1 MERKVSVIP
10 QTLNRFTKAAINS
23 NIKKR
28 VAAYARVSTD
38 SEEQLTS
45 YETQVD
51 YYTRYI
57 QQKPE
62 WRFVNVYTDEGISAV
77 NTKHR
82 DGFKQMIADA
92 KAGKIDLIITKSVSR
107 FARNTV
113 DSISTIRE
121 LKAIGVEIYFEKENI
136 YTLDSKGELFITI
149 MSSLAQ
155 EESRSLSEN
164 VTWGK
169 RRRFEKGAVS
179 LPYKQFLGY
188 ERGEDGMPKIVEE
201 QAALVRRIYKDFMS
215 GMTPSGIARQLTAE
229 RIPTPAQKEKWQSST
244 VLSILTNEKYK
255 GAALLQKKFTTDF
268 LTKKMKVNEG
278 EVERYYIEHSHEP
291 IINPI
296 EFEWVQVEI
305 QRRKELGKKYSGKSI
320 FSTKLICADCGEFY
334 GAKVWQSN
342 TKYRK
347 TILQCNSKFKGD
359 VKCDTPTL
367 TEQDIKERFIKA
379 YNRLAYNRDALL
391 ADCRLMQKVVSD
403 YSDIDVKL
411 NELYQENEV
420 IAELT
425 KRCIEEN
432 SLQAI
437 NQEEYLK
444 RYNGYCERYDSIKNK
459 IETLENE
466 KNKRKAKEIEIGG
479 FMYELTEYEETITEF
494 DEQLWMMV
502 IDKAIV
508 HQDGRLVFV
517 FRNGCEIEG

>member
-1 MERKVSVIP
+1 M
-10 QTLNRFTKAAINS
+10 
-23 NIKKR
+23 
-28 VAAYARVSTD
+28 
-38 SEEQLTS
+38 
-45 YETQVD
+45 
-51 YYTRYI
+51 
-57 QQKPE
+57 
-62 WRFVNVYTDEGISAV
+62 
-77 NTKHR
+77 
-82 DGFKQMIADA
+82 
-92 KAGKIDLIITKSVSR
+92 
-107 FARNTV
+107 
-113 DSISTIRE
+113 
-121 LKAIGVEIYFEKENI
+121 
-136 YTLDSKGELFITI
+136 
-149 MSSLAQ
+149 
-155 EESRSLSEN
+155 
-164 VTWGK
+164 
-169 RRRFEKGAVS
+169 
-179 LPYKQFLGY
+179 
-188 ERGEDGMPKIVEE
+188 
-201 QAALVRRIYKDFMS
+201 
-215 GMTPSGIARQLTAE
+215 
-229 RIPTPAQKEKWQSST
+229 
-244 VLSILTNEKYK
+244 
-255 GAALLQKKFTTDF
+255 
-268 LTKKMKVNEG
+268 
-278 EVERYYIEHSHEP
+278 
-291 IINPI
+291 
-296 EFEWVQVEI
+296 EI
-305 QRRKELGKKYSGKSI
+305 QRRKGLGKKYSGKSI

-367 TEQDIKERFIKA
+367 TEQDVKERFIKA

-403 YSDIDVKL
+403 CNDIDAKL
-411 NELYQENEV
+411 NELYQESEV

-444 RYNGYCERYDSIKNK
+444 RYNGYCERYASIKNK

>member
-1 MERKVSVIP
+1 MSADGELML
-10 QTLNRFTKAAINS
+10 TFL
-23 NIKKR
+23 
-28 VAAYARVSTD
+28 AAY
-38 SEEQLTS
+38 
-45 YETQVD
+45 
-51 YYTRYI
+51 
-57 QQKPE
+57 
-62 WRFVNVYTDEGISAV
+62 
-77 NTKHR
+77 
-82 DGFKQMIADA
+82 
-92 KAGKIDLIITKSVSR
+92 
-107 FARNTV
+107 
-113 DSISTIRE
+113 
-121 LKAIGVEIYFEKENI
+121 
-136 YTLDSKGELFITI
+136 
-149 MSSLAQ
+149 AQ
-155 EESRSLSEN
+155 EESRSVSEN
-164 VTWGK
+164 CKWRIRKQFEQGIQYSSLAFGYKLVNGELKVEPSEAKIVVEIFNKYLSGKGYLSIAHELNNAGIKTRFGNKWSMEAISCTLRNYTYTGNLILQKTFRENHITKK
-169 RRRFEKGAVS
+169 RRINKGE
-179 LPYKQFLGY
+179 LKKYH
-188 ERGEDGMPKIVEE
+188 VE
-201 QAALVRRIYKDFMS
+201 
-215 GMTPSGIARQLTAE
+215 
-229 RIPTPAQKEKWQSST
+229 
-244 VLSILTNEKYK
+244 N
-255 GAALLQKKFTTDF
+255 
-268 LTKKMKVNEG
+268 
-278 EVERYYIEHSHEP
+278 SHEP

-411 NELYQENEV
+411 NELYQESEV

-508 HQDGRLVFV
+508 HQDGRPVFV